1 MSRIR
6 LVIAAALAAALGVV
20 LCPAAIAPAAAA
32 TTTPIVWLCRPG
44 IAANPCEIPL
54 DTTYR
59 RADGTSYVATP
70 ARKPS
75 RKRPIDCFYVYP
87 TVSNQLGI
95 NATKAKD
102 PEIRSIAKYQAARFS
117 SVCRMYAPVYRQVP
131 LAGLAT
137 MPLAVPTAYADVRQ
151 AWRSYLANHNRGR
164 GVILIGH
171 SQGTIMLRKLIREE
185 IETKA
190 AVRRRLAGAILLGG
204 NVTVAAGRRTGGDF
218 RNVPLCSRKGQFG
231 CVVAYSTYSSD
242 PLPVSFFGNSL
253 TDVTSLAIGHP
264 SGLGYQV
271 ACTDP
276 AVLSGITRPVG
287 VTVPSEPFAAGPINL
302 GIAVT
307 NGGPPPTARTTWVQ
321 PADRVQGACR
331 SINGANVY
339 RYRSL
344 PGSRTLNE
352 FPPLWGTHLVDGN
365 LGLERLVAIARLQ
378 SAAWRAA
385 H

>member
-1 MSRIR
+1 MRR
-6 LVIAAALAAALGVV
+6 LVALLVMLASSASLTAVV
-20 LCPAAIAPAAAA
+20 PPAAQAVEL
-32 TTTPIVWLCRPG
+32 TPVVWLCRPG
-44 IAANPCEIPL
+44 LASNPCEIGL
-54 DTTYR
+54 DTTHQ

-75 RKRPIDCFYVYP
+75 SQRPVDCFYVYP

-117 SVCRMYAPVYRQVP
+117 SVCRMYAPVYRQIP

-137 MPLAVPTAYADVRQ
+137 MPIGVTTAYADVRQ
-151 AWRSYLANHNRGR
+151 AWRSYLRNDNHGR
-164 GVILIGH
+164 GVVLIGH
-171 SQGTIMLRKLIREE
+171 SQGTLMLRKLIREE
-185 IETKA
+185 IDTNP
-190 AVRRRLAGAILLGG
+190 AVRSKLAGALLLGG

-218 RNVPLCSRKGQFG
+218 QNVPLCSRQGQFG
-231 CVVAYSTYSSD
+231 CVVAYSTFSTD
-242 PLPVSFFGNSL
+242 PLPVSFFGSSL
-253 TDVTSLAIGHP
+253 TDVTSPVIGHR

-307 NGGPPPTARTTWVQ
+307 SGGAPPTAPTTWVQ
-321 PADRVQGACR
+321 TADRVQGACR
-331 SINGANVY
+331 MINGVHVY
-339 RYRSL
+339 RYSSL
-344 PGSRTLNE
+344 PGSRTLHE
-352 FPPLWGTHLVDGN
+352 FPPAWGTHLVDGN
-365 LGLERLVAIARLQ
+365 LGLERLVTIARLQ
-378 SAAWRAA
+378 GRAWRAA